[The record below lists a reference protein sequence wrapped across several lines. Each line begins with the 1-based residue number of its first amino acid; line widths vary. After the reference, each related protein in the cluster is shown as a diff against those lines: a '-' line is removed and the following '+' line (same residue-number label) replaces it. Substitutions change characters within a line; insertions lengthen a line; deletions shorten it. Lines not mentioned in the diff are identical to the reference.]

1 MNLMTSLTGW
11 FESLDKI
18 LFFSILGIL
27 HDDEATESG
36 PLPDATVP
44 AVSGD
49 IHHVTLFCSN
59 ARKCFRWGFK
69 MKEGCFQGCECKTEE
84 LCVFLDVPTITLAGL
99 VRSSNF
105 ASSFFFSTS
114 FFFSSSFFS
123 SSCFFFSSSFASE
136 RFGWLR
142 TTEV

>member
-84 LCVFLDVPTITLAGL
+84 LCVFFRRTDDNPGRVGEELELCLVFLLLDFLL
-99 VRSSNF
+99 L
-105 ASSFFFSTS
+105 FFFFLLFLLLLLL
-114 FFFSSSFFS
+114 FFL
-123 SSCFFFSSSFASE
+123 
-136 RFGWLR
+136 RF
-142 TTEV
+142 